1 MKNNAVFTIVAKNY
15 IGLAQIERD
24 SVLRYSPDIDFHIFV
39 ADEFESP
46 APLDSY
52 IHIARQTLDY
62 SETEWMDMAFKY
74 NLTEF
79 CTAIKPACFQHLFRV
94 GYQRVLFIDP
104 DIYAFSSFADLFL
117 RLEQYDMLLTP
128 HIVGL
133 HTLYK
138 GQQPEWTF
146 NTSGVF
152 NLGFCGMADTPLIH
166 HFLEWWRARLQD
178 NAFTD
183 RSMGNFTDQK
193 WMNWAPALLGDKL
206 CVMRDL
212 GLNVAPWNFFE
223 REIFQ
228 KDDALYVRFRDKE
241 NGEQSG
247 PLVFVHYSGYSYP
260 QLIKGEIDH
269 QRLDFSEYADIAIIN
284 NAYREALVAQQE
296 AFEANIHLAYSYATY
311 DNGAAI
317 DAFHRRLYHGLRL
330 QGEEVGNP
338 FATTQ
343 HSFYASLKRS
353 GMLTGQNTDKLT
365 PQNYK
370 GMDKNIKR
378 LNVFYKWL
386 FRLMGYKRYPL
397 FLKSMLAVHCR
408 PENHTF
414 LLKKE

>member
-24 SVLRYSPDIDFHIFV
+24 SVLRYSPDVDFHIFV
-39 ADEFESP
+39 ADESELP
-46 APLDSY
+46 APSDSP
-52 IHIARQTLDY
+52 IHVSRHTLDY
-62 SETEWMDMAFKY
+62 EETEWTDMAFKY

-79 CTAIKPACFQHLFRV
+79 CTAIKPACFQYLFRQ
-94 GYQRVLFIDP
+94 GYQRVVFIDP
-104 DIYAFSSFADLFL
+104 DIYAFSSFAPLFQ

-133 HTLYK
+133 HTVYQ

-152 NLGFCGMADTPLIH
+152 NLGFCGMADTPLIR
-166 HFLEWWRARLQD
+166 HFLEWWRVRLQD

-183 RSMGNFTDQK
+183 RSVGNFTDQK
-193 WMNWAPALLGDKL
+193 WMNWAPALLGEKL
-206 CVMRDL
+206 CVVRDL
-212 GLNVAPWNFFE
+212 GVNVAPWNYFE
-223 REIFQ
+223 REIIKE
-228 KDDALYVRFRDKE
+228 KDQLCVRFRDKE
-241 NGEQSG
+241 NGELCS
-247 PLVFVHYSGYSYP
+247 PLMFVHYSGYNYS
-260 QLIKGEIDH
+260 LLMKGEIDH
-269 QRLDFSEYADIAIIN
+269 QRLNFSEYADIAVLN
-284 NAYREALVAQQE
+284 DAYREALVAGQATFE
-296 AFEANIHLAYSYATY
+296 AFIHLTYSYATY
-311 DNGAAI
+311 DNGATI
-317 DAFHRRLYHGLRL
+317 DAFHRRLYHGLKM
-330 QGEEVGNP
+330 QGEDVGNP
-338 FATTQ
+338 FATTG

-353 GMLTGQNTDKLT
+353 GMVAAQNTDKLT

-370 GMDKNIKR
+370 GMDENIKR

-386 FRLMGYKRYPL
+386 FRLIGYKRYPL